1 MQLGPAV
8 TYLAEILNYPEPS
21 AQVVKR
27 LLREDGWTTKGA
39 RGRHAPHVN
48 ATELAALIIAMM
60 VAEQPAMALDRFRH
74 FAALEH
80 DERYP
85 GKTFLEVLALLLGR
99 LAGED
104 WHKTKDSGWNVTIY
118 VNWSAAS
125 IDTREGTEDAEGD
138 PRAVHEF
145 HAKDDQ
151 PRPYFRGVER
161 TARLNWHDLSRVAK
175 VILAGEPDPLPE
187 ISNAILGEEASA

>member
-8 TYLAEILNYPEPS
+8 TRLAEILNYPEAS
-21 AQVVKR
+21 AQVIKR

-48 ATELAALIIAMM
+48 ATVLSALIIAMM
-60 VAEQPAMALDRFRH
+60 VAEQPGMALDRFRH

-85 GKTFLEVLALLLGR
+85 GKTFLEVLALLLER

-104 WHKTKDSGWNVTIY
+104 WQKTKDSGWNVTIH
-118 VNWSAAS
+118 VNWSMAS
-125 IDTREGTEDAEGD
+125 IDTHEGTEDAEGD
-138 PRAVHEF
+138 PRPVHAF
-145 HAKDDQ
+145 SVQDDQ

-161 TARLNWHDLSRVAK
+161 TARLNWYDLSRAAK
-175 VILAGEPDPLPE
+175 IILAGEADPLRE
-187 ISNAILGEEASA
+187 ILEALAPEAST